1 MPEDTDLDP
10 IQYQCRHIKPDGHR
24 CGSPS
29 LRDQNFCFYH
39 RTARRCGPR
48 QPQVQTATARKA
60 STFDLPS
67 PADLADRSGIQLA
80 VALLL
85 HKIAHN
91 EIDPRRAGLLLYGL
105 QIATMALPKPAKDTK
120 KSRMDPLP
128 VEDITEDPLH
138 GPLAPPCELGE
149 NDPKSVLTTWVD
161 AWRIKEKEIHANLEK
176 EVKAHK
182 AKEREAAKAAQEAA
196 AAAQPSRT
204 TTHMTSPQI
213 TLQPTPTHP
222 QPKATHLQTNQS
234 QPSKPKPRPKPP
246 QPPTEP
252 AAAKPK
258 NNNAANPNPQPAAN
272 PLTR

>member
-105 QIATMALPKPAKDTK
+105 QIATVALPKPAKDTK
-120 KSRMDPLP
+120 KSRTDPLP

-138 GPLAPPCELGE
+138 GPIAPPCELGE

-196 AAAQPSRT
+196 AAAQQPE
-204 TTHMTSPQI
+204 Q
-213 TLQPTPTHP
+213 QPTDPAEDHPPAEPIPTIQARAQAQATP
-222 QPKATHLQTNQS
+222 TPNRACRRKAQKQ
-234 QPSKPKPRPKPP
+234 QRRQPKPP
-246 QPPTEP
+246 TRRQP
-252 AAAKPK
+252 
-258 NNNAANPNPQPAAN
+258 AN
-272 PLTR
+272 PLTAN